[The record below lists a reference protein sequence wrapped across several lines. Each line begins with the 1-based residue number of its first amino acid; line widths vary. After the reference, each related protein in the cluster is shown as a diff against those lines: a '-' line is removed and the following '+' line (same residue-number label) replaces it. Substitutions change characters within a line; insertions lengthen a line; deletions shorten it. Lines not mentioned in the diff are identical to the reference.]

1 MPVIFGM
8 LQQHA
13 VRLIVFLICLLAAIW
28 TLEVIYAKNHISPAW
43 TSFTS
48 SKKITHSQPTESGW
62 EYTPSRDAD
71 NYMLSATQCD
81 AAFPDLYYE
90 IDRAVKFWRARG
102 GIKKH
107 DLGIEFAQ
115 YGGLRARI
123 RKKQLYILEAKNFI
137 VDPHKWG
144 LKERGMA
151 TLHQIQQAAI
161 LTDDLPD
168 MEFSVITADQTFDN
182 ANLAEGESVPERAIW
197 SYARQVYNESHDPFW
212 VVPDFNFWAWGA
224 IGGSYGDFRREI
236 MSPERDLPLLERIP
250 KIVWR
255 GVIWTNAAIR
265 EALVRASKDKP
276 WSDIEA
282 MSWGTNG
289 IEGSHIRAQDQCRY
303 AMGAHTEGRSW
314 SGRLKYLLN
323 CHSVIFVHQLDWTT
337 FYYHLL
343 RPSGED
349 QNVVSTNREFSDLE
363 RNIESLMKDPAR
375 MQQIADNAAAT
386 FRDRY
391 LTPAAV
397 ACYWRHLL
405 TAYAE
410 VSFRPDLNDERGISF
425 EEFL

>member
-1 MPVIFGM
+1 MTVIFGM

-13 VRLIVFLICLLAAIW
+13 ARLIVALICLLLGAW
-28 TLEVIYAKNHISPAW
+28 SLEILYTTHQERSGW
-43 TSFTS
+43 GTFTS
-48 SKKITHSQPTESGW
+48 SHRISQTQTTASGW
-62 EYTPSRDAD
+62 RYNASRDAD
-71 NYMLSATQCD
+71 NYMLSPAQCD
-81 AAFPDLYYE
+81 AAFPDLYHE
-90 IDRAVKFWRARG
+90 IDRSVKYWRERG
-102 GIKKH
+102 GITKQ

-137 VDPHKWG
+137 VDPKKWG

-161 LTDDLPD
+161 LSDDLPD
-168 MEFSVITADQTFDN
+168 MEFSVVSADQTFDN
-182 ANLAEGESVPERAIW
+182 ANLAEGDELPTRAIW
-197 SYARQVYNESHDPFW
+197 SYARQVNNASHDPFW

-224 IGGSYGDFRREI
+224 IGGSYSDFRREI
-236 MSPERDLPLLERIP
+236 MDPKRDLAIKDRIP

-255 GVIWTNAAIR
+255 GVLWTNAAIR
-265 EALVRASKDKP
+265 ESLVRVSENKP
-276 WSDIEA
+276 WSDIEPVT
-282 MSWGTNG
+282 WGATG
-289 IEGSHIRAQDQCRY
+289 IVGSKVRAQDQCRY

-323 CHSVIFVHQLDWTT
+323 CHAVTFVHQLDWTT

-343 RPSGED
+343 RGSGPD
-349 QNVVSTNREFSDLE
+349 QNVVATARDFSDLE
-363 RNIESLMKDPAR
+363 PKINSLIKDPEK
-375 MQQIADNAAAT
+375 MQRIADNAADV

-405 TAYAE
+405 KAYAE
-410 VSFRPDLNDERGISF
+410 VSFRPDFEQEQGISF